1 MSSQDTPRESELLA
15 AAAHELKTPLTLIQG
30 LSAMLESETRD
41 LLTDRQQEQLQQLRQ
56 AGSRLNAII
65 ESVLHVE
72 NLPYVHH
79 LQPVQ
84 LHSELQ
90 TVLTEA
96 EPFARNRSVAL
107 QWRPRR
113 TLPPVLADPTSVYQV
128 LNHAVTAVVKHAPI
142 GSEVHLRTRRRGSMS
157 IVRIDAPGEPVTPE
171 EVRHINHTLGKQM
184 QPVRNHSNSAG
195 LSWYVVTSVLEF
207 YGGVLKVSPR
217 AEYTV
222 ITIKLPISSQLSLF
236 SPTGE
241 GEI

>member
-1 MSSQDTPRESELLA
+1 MSNQDTPRESEVLA

-30 LSAMLESETRD
+30 LSAMLESETQG
-41 LLTDRQQEQLQQLRQ
+41 LLTERQQDQLRQ
-56 AGSRLNAII
+56 LRHAGSRLNAIV

-72 NLPYVHH
+72 NLPYVYH

-84 LHSELQ
+84 LHGELQ
-90 TVLTEA
+90 TVLAEA

-107 QWRPRR
+107 QWKPRR
-113 TLPPVLADPTSVYQV
+113 TLPPVLADPSSVYQV
-128 LNHAVTAVVKHAPI
+128 LTHAVTAVVQHAPV
-142 GSEVHLRTRRRGSMS
+142 GSEVQVRTRRRGSMS
-157 IVRIDAPGEPVTPE
+157 MVRIDAPGEPVTPE
-171 EVRHINHTLGKQM
+171 EVRHINYTLGKQM

-236 SPTGE
+236 ASIDENET
-241 GEI
+241 